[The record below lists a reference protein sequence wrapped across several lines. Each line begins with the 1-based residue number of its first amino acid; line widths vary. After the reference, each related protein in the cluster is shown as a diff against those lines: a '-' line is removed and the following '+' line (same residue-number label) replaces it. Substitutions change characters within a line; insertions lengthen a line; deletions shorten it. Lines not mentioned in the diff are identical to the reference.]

1 MKKLYHNDEVIAYWL
16 IAGYFAIAVTVAAIV
31 S

>member
-1 MKKLYHNDEVIAYWL
+1 MKKLYHNDEAVAYWL
-16 IAGYFAIAVTVAAIV
+16 IAGYFAVVVAVAAIV